1 MQANY
6 RIDSEAHPVQIWI
19 PAADC
24 LELAD
29 SPMPA
34 RNPVQYRENKFH
46 FLSTLDGVRGFS
58 WWTWGSSSIRDFL
71 SFIYYF
77 FDIIN

>member
-24 LELAD
+24 LELAG
-29 SPMPA
+29 SPMPV
-34 RNPVQYRENKFH
+34 RNPVQHRENKFH
-46 FLSTLDGVRGFS
+46 FLWTLDGVRVLVVGDRVQCV
-58 WWTWGSSSIRDFL
+58 I
-71 SFIYYF
+71 F
-77 FDIIN
+77 FVI

>member
-24 LELAD
+24 LELAG

-34 RNPVQYRENKFH
+34 RNPVQHRENKFH

-58 WWTWGSSSIRDFL
+58 RWTWESSSTCDF
-71 SFIYYF
+71 FVIYILF
-77 FDIIN
+77 F